1 MFAYA
6 LLAMLQE
13 QEVGW
18 DLITMWHNMGYPA
31 KTVVGILFIMSAWS
45 VGIMID
51 RALMY
56 SAARKQSRVFVQQ
69 VAGALKD
76 NKLDEAISIA
86 ERNKKSHIAK
96 VVATGLSEFQAAS
109 SQVSDE
115 EVIEAAKRGLER
127 SVAIVHAEMKRG
139 LSGLATIGSTAPFVG
154 LFGTVM
160 GIINAFKGI
169 SNQKVTGLSAVAGGI
184 AEALV
189 TTALGLLVAVP
200 AVWTFNYFTN
210 RVEAF
215 DVEMDNS
222 SMELINY
229 FIIPR
234 GGRKEAMLKVHA
246 APVMASPN
254 VIPMADIMLVLLI
267 IFMVITPML
276 QKGVTVDMAKAQN
289 AQDMQA
295 ADKDDAV
302 IIAVTR
308 DGKTFLGNREI
319 GLEEI
324 TNDVRDLISD
334 RLDKTVYIRSDSRAK
349 YGDVVKAVDEVR
361 SAGVDNLGLL
371 TQKIQTSK
379 P

>member
-1 MFAYA
+1 MPFHLSLAGLW
-6 LLAMLQE
+6 LLQQAA
-13 QEVGW
+13 GTW
-18 DLITMWHNMGYPA
+18 DLRTMWGTMGIPA
-31 KTVVGILFIMSAWS
+31 KLVVVILFIMSAWS

-76 NKLDEAISIA
+76 NRLDEAISIA

-109 SQVSDE
+109 AQVGDE

-154 LFGTVM
+154 LFGTVL

-169 SNQKVTGLSAVAGGI
+169 AAEKATGLSAVAGGI

-189 TTALGLLVAVP
+189 TTALGLFVAVP

-210 RVEAF
+210 KVEAF

-229 FIIPR
+229 FITRR
-234 GGRKEAMLKVHA
+234 GGKK
-246 APVMASPN
+246 
-254 VIPMADIMLVLLI
+254 
-267 IFMVITPML
+267 
-276 QKGVTVDMAKAQN
+276 
-289 AQDMQA
+289 
-295 ADKDDAV
+295 
-302 IIAVTR
+302 
-308 DGKTFLGNREI
+308 
-319 GLEEI
+319 
-324 TNDVRDLISD
+324 
-334 RLDKTVYIRSDSRAK
+334 
-349 YGDVVKAVDEVR
+349 
-361 SAGVDNLGLL
+361 
-371 TQKIQTSK
+371 
-379 P
+379 

>member
-1 MFAYA
+1 M
-6 LLAMLQE
+6 LANLVWAGFVMLLQE
-13 QEVGW
+13 GDTGGGISWNLIDMLRSMGW
-18 DLITMWHNMGYPA
+18 PA
-31 KTVVGILFIMSAWS
+31 RCVVILLFLMSIWS
-45 VGIMID
+45 IAIMID

-109 SQVSDE
+109 AQVSDQ

-169 SNQKVTGLSAVAGGI
+169 SASKVTGLSAVAGGI

-189 TTALGLLVAVP
+189 TTALGLFVAVP

-229 FIIPR
+229 FITRR
-234 GGRKEAMLKVHA
+234 GGKK
-246 APVMASPN
+246 
-254 VIPMADIMLVLLI
+254 
-267 IFMVITPML
+267 
-276 QKGVTVDMAKAQN
+276 
-289 AQDMQA
+289 
-295 ADKDDAV
+295 
-302 IIAVTR
+302 
-308 DGKTFLGNREI
+308 
-319 GLEEI
+319 
-324 TNDVRDLISD
+324 
-334 RLDKTVYIRSDSRAK
+334 
-349 YGDVVKAVDEVR
+349 
-361 SAGVDNLGLL
+361 
-371 TQKIQTSK
+371 
-379 P
+379 